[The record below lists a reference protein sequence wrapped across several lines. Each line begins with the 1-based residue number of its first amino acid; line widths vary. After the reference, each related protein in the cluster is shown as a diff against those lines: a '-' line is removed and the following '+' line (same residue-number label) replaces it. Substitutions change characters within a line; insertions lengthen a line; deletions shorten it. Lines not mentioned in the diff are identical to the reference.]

1 MSKDFPVG
9 VDAINTTE
17 QLYDVFGDDQLFN
30 ELETLAKADANSD
43 ARSVIMTRL
52 EELSDQSADVE
63 AVLGQLQ
70 TTNPAEPTAPQ
81 PDEMAQDIE
90 GDETLPQE
98 IEEYGDTKKGQKMLT
113 KVQKRAVDRVVSK
126 RADTDPAYAKKHSD
140 TANRAW
146 ERMTDKDLEEGAFKN
161 EMHAKAESMSLED
174 FVEQFGYL
182 FSPGEAEQFWH
193 AINDV
198 AECNMSEA
206 GEYCP
211 KHGLDECGL
220 MEYTGN
226 WTNFGLEESD
236 ELAQLKK
243 LALGK

>member
-1 MSKDFPVG
+1 MGITQQPKQQSAPVP
-9 VDAINTTE
+9 VAEIR
-17 QLYDVFGDDQLFN
+17 LFN
-30 ELETLAKADANSD
+30 ALVRDKIVEISDATKQSYKQKAQAQVKELEPWTKKGEYKDIAKRAVQRREKGLEKVKKGLEHPDTLKKKK
-43 ARSVIMTRL
+43 
-52 EELSDQSADVE
+52 EL
-63 AVLGQLQ
+63 
-70 TTNPAEPTAPQ
+70 
-81 PDEMAQDIE
+81 
-90 GDETLPQE
+90 
-98 IEEYGDTKKGQKMLT
+98 EEYGDTAKGQKMLT